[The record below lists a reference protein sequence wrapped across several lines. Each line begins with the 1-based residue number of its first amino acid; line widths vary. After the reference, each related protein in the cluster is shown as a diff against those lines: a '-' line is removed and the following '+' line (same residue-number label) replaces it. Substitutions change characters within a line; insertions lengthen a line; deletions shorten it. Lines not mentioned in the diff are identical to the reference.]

1 MSNLRLSLN
10 AVAVTLVIAVAAWG
24 TEVSAAES
32 EQTPPTAT
40 TVKSDR
46 MTVRNK
52 ENQAVFEGK
61 VVLTKGQLV
70 VRSDKMVVYFESRE
84 EGVAAQTPGADSSD
98 DQAQGNNLDIK
109 RIEATG
115 KRVHIERGEGRATCR
130 KAVFYQDEQ
139 KIVLTGDPV
148 AWQKG
153 NRVAGDKITMFLD
166 QDLTIVEGGSHLVM
180 EDNEGSE

>member
-1 MSNLRLSLN
+1 M
-10 AVAVTLVIAVAAWG
+10 IALAAWAA
-24 TEVSAAES
+24 EISAAEP
-32 EQTPPTAT
+32 EQTPPTT
-40 TVKSDR
+40 TTIKSER
-46 MTVRNK
+46 MTVRTK
-52 ENQAVFEGK
+52 ENLAVFEGK

-98 DQAQGNNLDIK
+98 DQAQGNNLDVK
-109 RIEATG
+109 MIEATG

-130 KAVFYQDEQ
+130 KAVFHQDEQ

-166 QDLTIVEGGSHLVM
+166 QDLTIVEGGSHLIL
-180 EDNEGSE
+180 EGNEGSE